1 MLQNKSLDVQQ
12 IDQIKPVSNV
22 RFATI
27 VSMSSIDQ
35 AVGSFLKG
43 WNASLAEKL
52 AATKQSTFPQKQQA
66 LCNHSLKIRRL
77 ATYLFGSTSSKPR
90 FRGYLDR
97 GSYFSKSCSCGIDH
111 VGS

>member
-35 AVGSFLKG
+35 VGSYLKG

-66 LCNHSLKIRRL
+66 LCNHSFKIRRL
-77 ATYLFGSTSSKPR
+77 ATY
-90 FRGYLDR
+90 
-97 GSYFSKSCSCGIDH
+97 
-111 VGS
+111 